1 MSKSKVAILFLG
13 FLFGACTSEAIQ
25 PEAAP
30 SVPSY
35 DAMVADAQMHPHDA
49 MCGCSIEG
57 IGACGTYIEI
67 EGEFVPLVYA
77 GLGRMEFCAAKA
89 SGVQIEVAGKMEDGK
104 FVASSY
110 QRVN

>member
-1 MSKSKVAILFLG
+1 MSKSKVAILSLG
-13 FLFGACTSEAIQ
+13 FLFGACTNEAIQ

-30 SVPSY
+30 SVPSH

-57 IGACGTYIEI
+57 IGDCGNYIEV
-67 EGEFVPLVYA
+67 EGEFVPLVYP
-77 GLGRMEFCAAKA
+77 GLGGMEFCAKKQQGAK
-89 SGVQIEVAGKMEDGK
+89 IEVAGEMKDGK
-104 FVASSY
+104 FVASAY